1 MDLSF
6 VRPLV
11 ARIYEKG
18 GRPSIDPEVAFRM
31 MLLGYL
37 MDLNDHRL
45 HQEIQMHA
53 GYRWFCGLDF
63 NDPVPDRTSLI
74 KTRERWARA
83 EILDEIL
90 ARVVQQCVEVGVVRG
105 ETLTMDGTTVQARAT
120 VKSLE
125 RIGTGPLDGNGIR
138 LRRNR

>member
-1 MDLSF
+1 VDLSF